1 MGKAGKTGQPAGCGL
16 ARGGLRVVCG
26 AGSKGPFS
34 DDFLLV
40 LAWLWPDDPPR
51 NSISILD
58 NEETKACSSMF
69 LNSFAKIFLRHISTT
84 SSTTRKLLKSSKI
97 PQRYQKFAVRE
108 AQKVLTDYLHET
120 RCLPFVLADQ
130 IAKNS
135 LLSLVNLIVKVD
147 FSASTFSRNF
157 EKYLRYN
164 PIDEFEFFFESI
176 GIDYNNGVS
185 ELLPPNKVFFSE
197 DGSLLE
203 AARALS
209 FFGFPWDK
217 LGNLYKECSSVFR
230 RSSKELGSKLYE
242 FKKRGFGNVEV
253 VGICLAFPNILGKE
267 GEEVDGE
274 IDGLFTDL
282 KSVFFD
288 FELARYV
295 EGNIDSWHEMPV
307 VSVSKLLKHF
317 GLSPKILEDVS
328 KKYDHVLGTNKMD
341 NLPNVMRALDL
352 HGWFFNKMKDGNHN
366 LLISYL
372 ATHPNEEKDKEYQA
386 GLTMICASSSRN
398 HMLSKLNFL
407 HGLGFGENAVTIDIA
422 AYLHGYS
429 WKLQKRFEFLL
440 HLGFEF
446 SKLCIM
452 VKKAPKILN
461 QKSQVMDEKVK
472 FFCQEMG
479 IPLQCL
485 TPLAA
490 LLYYNLENRIKPR
503 YGFHMWLKEKGL
515 FGEKYTITTVISRSN
530 NQFVDIAYKIHPA
543 APKHWFEQFYVL
555 HMLWQLVFVFPL
567 SGLCSINGVP
577 STPCPEGSWRNVNCC
592 LCKAAARVQTCD
604 RVVKKELGISYLA
617 RLRFRLKD
625 PKC

>member
-1 MGKAGKTGQPAGCGL
+1 
-16 ARGGLRVVCG
+16 
-26 AGSKGPFS
+26 
-34 DDFLLV
+34 
-40 LAWLWPDDPPR
+40 
-51 NSISILD
+51 
-58 NEETKACSSMF
+58 MF

-295 EGNIDSWHEMPV
+295 EGNIDSWHEVCRKIRVFYNLNGEKGKLGELMGRAKTIFIEYGEDELIQKAEYFCRFGVQKEEVALLLLKAPELLNLDLQMPV

-429 WKLQKRFEFLL
+429 WKLQKRFFICS
-440 HLGFEF
+440 G
-446 SKLCIM
+446 S
-452 VKKAPKILN
+452 
-461 QKSQVMDEKVK
+461 
-472 FFCQEMG
+472 
-479 IPLQCL
+479 
-485 TPLAA
+485 
-490 LLYYNLENRIKPR
+490 
-503 YGFHMWLKEKGL
+503 L
-515 FGEKYTITTVISRSN
+515 F
-530 NQFVDIAYKIHPA
+530 
-543 APKHWFEQFYVL
+543 
-555 HMLWQLVFVFPL
+555 FVFPL